1 MFTKSKFILNLN
13 LVLNLYFMMDSLIR
27 EFPEQLREAIEIGE
41 AAKIKKH
48 KKDIHHVLVCGL
60 GGSGIGGTFVKE
72 LIEKESNIP
81 VLVNKGY
88 NLPGYVG
95 ENTLAIFSSYSGNT
109 EETLIAFEKA
119 LTTKAKIV
127 CISSGGKLVEIAKE
141 RGLDY
146 IQLPSGKPSPRAC
159 MGYSIVQQLY
169 ILNKL
174 NIISDDLIN
183 TIPTAADLLADEQ
196 GDIMVQALEMANHL
210 NGKIPIIYTTEGMEA
225 PAVRLRQQINENSKM
240 LCWHHVIP
248 EMNHNELV
256 GWCEKNEQ
264 LVILYLRN
272 KSDLERNQIRIGIN
286 QDIIKKYAAV
296 HEVFSKG
303 NSKFEQMMYHVH
315 FGDWLSWYLSEL
327 REGVDAVEIEVI
339 NYLKGELAKH

>member
-1 MFTKSKFILNLN
+1 
-13 LVLNLYFMMDSLIR
+13 MMDTLIR
-27 EFPEQLREAIEIGE
+27 EFPEQLKEAIEIGE

-72 LIEKESNIP
+72 LVENESDIP

-119 LTTKAKIV
+119 LNTGAKIV
-127 CISSGGKLVEIAKE
+127 CISSGGKLIATAQEK
-141 RGLDY
+141 GLDH
-146 IQLPSGKPSPRAC
+146 IQLPGGKPSPRAC
-159 MGYSIVQQLY
+159 MGYSIIQQLY

-174 NIISDDLIN
+174 NVIGDDIIN

-196 GDIMVQALEMANHL
+196 GDIMVRALEMANKL
-210 NGKIPIIYTTEGMEA
+210 AGKLPIIYSTEGMEA
-225 PAVRLRQQINENSKM
+225 PAVRLRQQLNENSKM

-256 GWCEKNEQ
+256 GWRTKNDQ
-264 LVILYLRN
+264 LAVLYLRN
-272 KSDLERNQIRIGIN
+272 KSDLERNQIRLNIN
-286 QDIIKKYAAV
+286 QDIIKQYASI

-303 NSKFEQMMYHVH
+303 NNKFERMMYHVH

-327 REGVDAVEIEVI
+327 QEDVDAVEIEVI
-339 NYLKGELAKH
+339 NYLKGELSKH

>member
-1 MFTKSKFILNLN
+1 
-13 LVLNLYFMMDSLIR
+13 MMDSLIR
-27 EFPEQLREAIEIGE
+27 EFPEQLKEAIEIGE
-41 AAKIKKH
+41 AAKIKKY

-72 LIEKESNIP
+72 LVENESNIP

-88 NLPGYVG
+88 SLPGYVG

-119 LTTKAKIV
+119 LNTGAKIV
-127 CISSGGKLVEIAKE
+127 CISSGGKLIATAQEK
-141 RGLDY
+141 GLDY
-146 IQLPSGKPSPRAC
+146 IQLPGGKPSPRAC

-174 NIISDDLIN
+174 NIIGDNIIN
-183 TIPTAADLLADEQ
+183 TIPTAANLLADEQ

-210 NGKIPIIYTTEGMEA
+210 KGKLPIIYSTEGMEA

-256 GWCEKNEQ
+256 GWRSKNDQ
-264 LVILYLRN
+264 LAVLYLRN
-272 KSDLERNQIRIGIN
+272 KSDHERNQTRVRIN
-286 QDIIKKYAAV
+286 QDIIKKYAPV
-296 HEVFSKG
+296 YEILSKG
-303 NSKFEQMMYHVH
+303 NNKFERMMYHVH

-327 REGVDAVEIEVI
+327 QEDVDAVEIEVI
-339 NYLKGELAKH
+339 NYLKGELAKY